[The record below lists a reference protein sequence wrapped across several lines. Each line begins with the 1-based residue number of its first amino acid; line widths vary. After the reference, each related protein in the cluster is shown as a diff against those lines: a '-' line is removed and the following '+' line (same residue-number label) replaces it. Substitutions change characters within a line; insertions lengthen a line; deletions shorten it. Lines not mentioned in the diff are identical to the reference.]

1 MNLKKLFALMLSILF
16 VATLSAQTKKVST
29 NKLIKTLEKNKKT
42 GVTFVSDINLNGIE
56 VLENQ
61 TLVIPSLK
69 NETINFVT
77 KIDTEFLIERIKYK
91 NSQLFKVEFVLQ
103 NENTK
108 TYEITKIH
116 NIETVK
122 EYNTRI
128 EKEKIE
134 EEKRLAAERQANLQ
148 KLPVQVINYEITSL
162 NISESSW
169 LPSQIQDKFK
179 SNLQSYLGMKT
190 VVDSKAE
197 ASLKKLQAESE
208 NAGRDENTAI
218 ELGKITTAKFALFT
232 KIRKVGANYVIAVD
246 FTDLTTGEQLA
257 SCMSKE
263 YSKAEY
269 LYGNTGAIDEITLAL
284 AEKLGIKV
292 SDLNKNYLTSGSS
305 SFSVDEQL
313 ALAKENEA
321 KFNQMMANYDA
332 ELAELAKSND
342 INAIQNKKR
351 IEAEKALLQEKQN
364 AEIKRQAELQA
375 QKERAEADKKLEAER
390 SIALKTQRDKL
401 AQDAAAK
408 ASEVRKLKMEKQG
421 VLGQINVIESKKKAL
436 VEIRQGVENRSIE
449 LFNQMEADIK
459 SEFERITNKSYSTVE
474 LGSDGKPT
482 EQALTRREKQRIAK
496 YDELHKNFYADCE
509 SVKQATMPQQNALLQ
524 EIIQDQTNLT
534 KLRTV
539 SSMGDELKVSFGP
552 YEGSKNGWNAYLSVY
567 SDGILVYTDTVIVS
581 YEAVAGKKA
590 PNMETE
596 LNDAVIE
603 EYTNNVDMYNSLL
616 TRGDPILY
624 FVLEYSVKSKSE
636 DKPSE
641 YDFTYKNLKVYN
653 TLSDKIVQNIA
664 INKTEAKVMN
674 PKQDLRIYDG
684 IVEKEENVCLAVKDY
699 ITSLNEKIDTVVF
712 DVIVEVFEL
721 AKRYHL
727 EFNASY
733 NLYSA
738 LKFKFVEISGKK
750 INMFQ
755 TEITQYIYEIVMGEN
770 PSYFKG
776 DGKPPA
782 EGELQEKRP
791 VECVSFYDAIYFC
804 NKLSTMFGLVPVYSV
819 DGIPDVTK
827 WNYVPHKD
835 YKLKG
840 KIEQNLNANG
850 YRLPTF
856 AEWKYATRGGEDF
869 KYAGSNNIDEIAWCY
884 KNSNNKTHEV
894 GKKKANGYGL
904 FDMTGNVREWCW
916 DPFLG
921 SDYRYNGGGSWDEGE
936 GYSEVVREYHC
947 IEAENRGKELGFRI
961 VCSDQ

>member
-1 MNLKKLFALMLSILF
+1 MKKIFSFILLSVLIIF
-16 VATLSAQTKKVST
+16 SSCLSTSGVTESEAQQAKEEQTK
-29 NKLIKTLEKNKKT
+29 
-42 GVTFVSDINLNGIE
+42 GVTESEAPQAKESQTKEAQKSPKYLVQVLTQEVVNLN
-56 VLENQ
+56 
-61 TLVIPSLK
+61 
-69 NETINFVT
+69 
-77 KIDTEFLIERIKYK
+77 
-91 NSQLFKVEFVLQ
+91 
-103 NENTK
+103 
-108 TYEITKIH
+108 
-116 NIETVK
+116 
-122 EYNTRI
+122 
-128 EKEKIE
+128 
-134 EEKRLAAERQANLQ
+134 A
-148 KLPVQVINYEITSL
+148 
-162 NISESSW
+162 SESAW
-169 LPSQIQDKFK
+169 LPLQIQDKLK

-197 ASLKKLQAESE
+197 STLKKLQAASE
-208 NAGRDENTAI
+208 EVGRDENAAI
-218 ELGKITTAKFALFT
+218 ELGKITTAKYGLFT
-232 KIRKVGANYVIAVD
+232 KVRKTGENYVVSVD

-269 LYGNTGAIDEITLAL
+269 LYGNTGAVDELTLAL
-284 AEKLGIKV
+284 ADQLGIQL
-292 SDLNKNYLTSGSS
+292 SELNKNYLTSGST

-321 KFNQMMANYDA
+321 QYKKMMANYDA

-342 INAIQNKKR
+342 INAIQNQKR

-364 AEIKRQAELQA
+364 AEKNRQAELQA

-390 SIALKTQRDKL
+390 SIELITQRDKL

-408 ASEVRKLKMEKQG
+408 AAEVRKLKMEKQG
-421 VLGQINVIESKKKAL
+421 VLGQINIIESKKKAL

-459 SEFERITNKSYSTVE
+459 SEFERITYKSYSTVE

-482 EQALTRREKQRIAK
+482 AQALTRRENQRIAK

-509 SVKQATMPQQNALLQ
+509 SVKQATMSQQNALLQ
-524 EIIQDQTNLT
+524 EIKQDQTNLT

-552 YEGSKNGWNAYLSVY
+552 YEGSQNGWNAYLSLY

-603 EYTNNVDMYNSLL
+603 EYTNNVDMYSSLL

-624 FVLEYSVKSKSE
+624 FVLEYSVKAKSE
-636 DKPSE
+636 DNPSE

-664 INKTEAKVMN
+664 INKTESKVMN

-684 IVEKEENVCLAVKDY
+684 ILEKEKNVCLAVKEY
-699 ITSLNEKIDTVVF
+699 ITYLNEKIDTVALNENKKKI
-712 DVIVEVFEL
+712 IVEIFEL
-721 AKRYHL
+721 AKRNHL
-727 EFNASY
+727 EFNTFY
-733 NLYSA
+733 NFYDA
-738 LKFKFVEISGKK
+738 LKFVEISD
-750 INMFQ
+750 INIKMLQ

-776 DGKPPA
+776 DGEPPA

-791 VECVSFYDAIYFC
+791 VESVSFYDAIYFC

-819 DGIPDVTK
+819 DGITDVTK
-827 WNYVPHKD
+827 WKYVPHEG
-835 YKLKG
+835 YKLEG

-850 YRLPTF
+850 YRLPTVG
-856 AEWKYATRGGEDF
+856 EWQYAAKGGDYV
-869 KYAGSNNIDEIAWCY
+869 YAGGSIDETAWY
-884 KNSNNKTHEV
+884 NENSNDKTHEV
-894 GKKKANGYGL
+894 GKKKPKVYGL
-904 FDMTGNVREWCW
+904 FDMSGNVWEWCW
-916 DPFLG
+916 D
-921 SDYRYNGGGSWDEGE
+921 SSYRKDYLRYICGGSWYNGASSGSFDCNCAIYANGQ
-936 GYSEVVREYHC
+936 SSDV
-947 IEAENRGKELGFRI
+947 GFRI
-961 VCSDQ
+961 VCSLE

>member
-1 MNLKKLFALMLSILF
+1 MKKLFSIILLSVLIILSSCLSTSG
-16 VATLSAQTKKVST
+16 VTESEATQAKESQTKGVTESEAPQAKEAQTKEAQKSSKYLVQV
-29 NKLIKTLEKNKKT
+29 
-42 GVTFVSDINLNGIE
+42 VTQEVVNLN
-56 VLENQ
+56 
-61 TLVIPSLK
+61 
-69 NETINFVT
+69 
-77 KIDTEFLIERIKYK
+77 
-91 NSQLFKVEFVLQ
+91 
-103 NENTK
+103 
-108 TYEITKIH
+108 
-116 NIETVK
+116 
-122 EYNTRI
+122 
-128 EKEKIE
+128 
-134 EEKRLAAERQANLQ
+134 A
-148 KLPVQVINYEITSL
+148 
-162 NISESSW
+162 SESAW
-169 LPSQIQDKFK
+169 LPLQIQDKLK

-197 ASLKKLQAESE
+197 STLKKLQAASE
-208 NAGRDENTAI
+208 EIGRDENAAI
-218 ELGKITTAKFALFT
+218 ELGKITTAKYGLFT
-232 KIRKVGANYVIAVD
+232 KVRKTGENYVVSVD

-269 LYGNTGAIDEITLAL
+269 LYGNTGAVDEITLAL
-284 AEKLGIKV
+284 ADQLGIQL
-292 SDLNKNYLTSGSS
+292 SELNKNYLTSGST

-321 KFNQMMANYDA
+321 QYKKMMANYDA

-342 INAIQNKKR
+342 INAIQNQKR

-390 SIALKTQRDKL
+390 SIELITQRDKL
-401 AQDAAAK
+401 AQEAAAK
-408 ASEVRKLKMEKQG
+408 AAEVRKLKMEKQG

-459 SEFERITNKSYSTVE
+459 SEFERITNKTYSTVE

-482 EQALTRREKQRIAK
+482 EQALTRRENQRIAK
-496 YDELHKNFYADCE
+496 YDELHQKFYADCE

-524 EIIQDQTNLT
+524 EIKQDQTNLT

-539 SSMGDELKVSFGP
+539 SSMGDELKISFGS
-552 YEGSKNGWNAYLSVY
+552 YEGSKNGWNAYLSLY

-624 FVLEYSVKSKSE
+624 FELEYSVNAKSE
-636 DKPSE
+636 DNPSE

-653 TLSDKIVQNIA
+653 TLSDVVVQNIA
-664 INKTEAKVMN
+664 LNKTESKVMN
-674 PKQDLRIYDG
+674 PKQDLKIYDG
-684 IVEKEENVCLAVKDY
+684 IVEKEKNVCLAVKEY
-699 ITSLNEKIDTVVF
+699 ITSLNEKIDTVAF
-712 DVIVEVFEL
+712 DENKKKVIVEVFVL
-721 AKRYHL
+721 AKSYHL
-727 EFNASY
+727 EFNTSY
-733 NLYSA
+733 NFYNA
-738 LKFKFVEISGKK
+738 LKFVK
-750 INMFQ
+750 IPRKNIKMLQ
-755 TEITQYIYEIVMGEN
+755 TEVTQYIYEIVMGEN

-776 DGKPPA
+776 DRKPIA
-782 EGELQEKRP
+782 EGDLQEKRP
-791 VECVSFYDAIYFC
+791 VESVSFYDAIYFC

-819 DGIPDVTK
+819 DGITDVTK
-827 WNYVPHKD
+827 WNYVPHKE
-835 YKLKG
+835 YELEG

-850 YRLPTF
+850 YRLPTVE
-856 AEWKYATRGGEDF
+856 EWQYAAKGGEDF
-869 KYAGSNNIDEIAWCY
+869 KYAGSDNIYEVAWHNN
-884 KNSNNKTHEV
+884 NSGKITHEV

-904 FDMTGNVREWCW
+904 FDMTGNVFEWCW
-916 DPFLG
+916 GDPIFDG
-921 SDYRYNGGGSWDEGE
+921 SRVIRGGCWSSPAAWSEVDYE
-936 GYSEVVREYHC
+936 GYGGPKYQD
-947 IEAENRGKELGFRI
+947 NFRGIRI

>member
-1 MNLKKLFALMLSILF
+1 MKLKKLFTLTLSILF
-16 VATLSAQTKKVST
+16 IATLSAQTKKVAT

-61 TLVIPSLK
+61 ILVIPSLK
-69 NETINFVT
+69 NETITFVA

-91 NSQLFKVEFVLQ
+91 NLQLFKVEFVLQ
-103 NENTK
+103 NENSK

-122 EYNTRI
+122 EYNIRI
-128 EKEKIE
+128 EKEKVE

-148 KLPVQVINYEITSL
+148 KFPVQVINNETTNL
-162 NISESSW
+162 NESESIV
-169 LPSQIQDKFK
+169 LPSQIQDKFN
-179 SNLQSYLGMKT
+179 SNLQRYLEMKT
-190 VVDSKAE
+190 VVDSKTE
-197 ASLKKLQAESE
+197 AKLKKLQAESE
-208 NAGRDENTAI
+208 NVGRDENTAI
-218 ELGKITTAKFALFT
+218 ELGKIISAKFALFT
-232 KIRKVGANYVIAVD
+232 KIRKIGTNYVIAVD

-269 LYGNTGAIDEITLAL
+269 LYGNTGAVDELTLAL
-284 AEKLGIKV
+284 SEKLGIKV

-332 ELAELAKSND
+332 ELAKLETSND

-351 IEAEKALLQEKQN
+351 IEAKKALLQEKQN
-364 AEIKRQAELQA
+364 AEKNRQAELQA

-408 ASEVRKLKMEKQG
+408 ASQVRKLKMEKQG
-421 VLGQINVIESKKKAL
+421 VLGQINVVESKKKAL

-449 LFNQMEADIK
+449 LYNQMNSDIE
-459 SEFERITNKSYSTVE
+459 SEFNKITNKSYSTVE

-482 EQALTRREKQRIAK
+482 EQALTRRENQRIAK
-496 YDELHKNFYADCE
+496 CDELHQKFYADCE
-509 SVKQATMPQQNALLQ
+509 SVKQATMSQQNALLQ
-524 EIIQDQTNLT
+524 EIKQDQTNLA
-534 KLRTV
+534 KIKTV
-539 SSMGDELKVSFGP
+539 NSMGDELKVSFGP
-552 YEGSKNGWNAYLSVY
+552 YEGSKNGWNAYLSLY

-581 YEAVAGKKA
+581 YDAVAGKKA

-603 EYTNNVDMYNSLL
+603 EYTNNVNMYNSLL

-624 FVLEYSVKSKSE
+624 FEIEYSVKAKSE

-641 YDFTYKNLKVYN
+641 YDFIYKNLKVYN
-653 TLSDKIVQNIA
+653 TLSDKVVQNIA

-674 PKQDLRIYDG
+674 PKQDLKIYDG
-684 IVEKEENVCLAVKDY
+684 IVEKEK
-699 ITSLNEKIDTVVF
+699 K
-712 DVIVEVFEL
+712 L
-721 AKRYHL
+721 AKGMGFIKLCNFYD
-727 EFNASY
+727 
-733 NLYSA
+733 A
-738 LKFKFVEISGKK
+738 LKFVK
-750 INMFQ
+750 IPYENKIIKMLQ
-755 TEITQYIYEIVMGEN
+755 TEVTQYLYEFVMGEN
-770 PSYFKG
+770 PSYFNRN
-776 DGKPPA
+776 PA

-791 VECVSFYDAIYFC
+791 VEYVSFYDAIYFC
-804 NKLSTMFGLVPVYSV
+804 NKLSTMFGLVPVYCV
-819 DGIPDVTK
+819 NGETDVTK
-827 WNYVPHKD
+827 WNYVPHKE
-835 YKLKG
+835 YELEG

-850 YRLPTF
+850 YRLPTVE
-856 AEWKYATRGGEDF
+856 EWQYAARGGEGFD
-869 KYAGSNNIDEIAWCY
+869 YAGSNNINEVAWY
-884 KNSNNKTHEV
+884 DRNSNDETHEV

-904 FDMTGNVREWCW
+904 FDMSGNVFEWCW
-916 DPFLG
+916 DSNYYG
-921 SDYRYNGGGSWDEGE
+921 NRYCCGGSW
-936 GYSEVVREYHC
+936 GYYAYGSEVDC
-947 IEAENRGKELGFRI
+947 LINDLAEHQRSNIGFRI
-961 VCSDQ
+961 VCLICTPKK

>member
-1 MNLKKLFALMLSILF
+1 MKLKKLFTLTLSILF
-16 VATLSAQTKKVST
+16 IATLSAQTKKVAT

-61 TLVIPSLK
+61 ILVIPSLK
-69 NETINFVT
+69 NETITFVA

-91 NSQLFKVEFVLQ
+91 KSQLFKVEFVLQ

-148 KLPVQVINYEITSL
+148 KLPVQVINHDTTTL
-162 NISESSW
+162 NISEKSW

-179 SNLQSYLGMKT
+179 SNLQTYLGMKT
-190 VVDSKAE
+190 VVDPKAE
-197 ASLKKLQAESE
+197 AALKKLQAESE
-208 NAGRDENTAI
+208 NEGRDENSAI
-218 ELGKITTAKFALFT
+218 ELGKIISAKFALFT
-232 KIRKVGANYVIAVD
+232 KIRKVGDNYVIAVD
-246 FTDLTTGEQLA
+246 FTDLTTGEQMA
-257 SCMSKE
+257 TCMSKE

-269 LYGNTGAIDEITLAL
+269 LYGNTGAVDELTLAL
-284 AEKLGIKV
+284 SEKLGIKV

-305 SFSVDEQL
+305 SLSVEEQL

-321 KFNQMMANYDA
+321 KYKKDLANYEA
-332 ELAELAKSND
+332 ELAELEKSND

-364 AEIKRQAELQA
+364 AEKNRQAELQA

-408 ASEVRKLKMEKQG
+408 ASQVRKLKMEKQG

-449 LFNQMEADIK
+449 LYNQMNSDIV
-459 SEFERITNKSYSTVE
+459 SEFNKITNKSYSTVE

-482 EQALTRREKQRIAK
+482 EQALTRRENQRIAK
-496 YDELHKNFYADCE
+496 CDELHKKFYADCE
-509 SVKQATMPQQNALLQ
+509 SVKQATMSQQNALLQ
-524 EIIQDQTNLT
+524 EIKQDQTNLA
-534 KLRTV
+534 KIKTV
-539 SSMGDELKVSFGP
+539 NSMGDELKVSFGP
-552 YEGSKNGWNAYLSVY
+552 YEGSKNGWNAYLSLY

-581 YEAVAGKKA
+581 YDAVAGKKA

-603 EYTNNVDMYNSLL
+603 EYTNNVNMYNSLL

-624 FVLEYSVKSKSE
+624 FVLEYSVNAKSE

-641 YDFTYKNLKVYN
+641 YDFIYKNLKVYN
-653 TLSDKIVQNIA
+653 TLSDKVVQNIA

-674 PKQDLRIYDG
+674 PKQDLKIYDG
-684 IVEKEENVCLAVKDY
+684 IVEKEK
-699 ITSLNEKIDTVVF
+699 K
-712 DVIVEVFEL
+712 L
-721 AKRYHL
+721 AKGMGFIKLCNFYD
-727 EFNASY
+727 
-733 NLYSA
+733 A
-738 LKFKFVEISGKK
+738 LKFVK
-750 INMFQ
+750 IPYENKIIKMLQ
-755 TEITQYIYEIVMGEN
+755 TEVTQYLYEFVMGEN
-770 PSYFKG
+770 PSYFNRN
-776 DGKPPA
+776 PA

-791 VECVSFYDAIYFC
+791 VEYVSFYDAIYFC
-804 NKLSTMFGLVPVYSV
+804 NKLSTMFGLVPVYCV
-819 DGIPDVTK
+819 NGETDVTK
-827 WNYVPHKD
+827 WNYVPHKE
-835 YKLKG
+835 YELEG

-850 YRLPTF
+850 YRLPTVE
-856 AEWKYATRGGEDF
+856 EWEYAARGGEGFD
-869 KYAGSNNIDEIAWCY
+869 YAGSNNIDEVAWY
-884 KNSNNKTHEV
+884 DRNSNETHEV

-904 FDMTGNVREWCW
+904 FDMSGNVFEWCW
-916 DPFLG
+916 DSNYFG
-921 SDYRYNGGGSWDEGE
+921 DRYRRGGSWYNYADCSKVDSEGNYDAE
-936 GYSEVVREYHC
+936 GQD
-947 IEAENRGKELGFRI
+947 NRIGFRI
-961 VCSDQ
+961 VCSLE

>member
-1 MNLKKLFALMLSILF
+1 MKLKKIFAFMLSILF
-16 VATLSAQTKKVST
+16 VAALSAQTKKVAT

-69 NETINFVT
+69 NETINFVA
-77 KIDTEFLIERIKYK
+77 KIETEFLIERIKYK

-128 EKEKIE
+128 EKERIE

-197 ASLKKLQAESE
+197 SALKKLQAESE
-208 NAGRDENTAI
+208 NVGRDENTAI
-218 ELGKITTAKFALFT
+218 ELGKIISAKFALFT

-246 FTDLTTGEQLA
+246 FTDLTTGEQMA

-263 YSKAEY
+263 YSNAEY
-269 LYGNTGAIDEITLAL
+269 LYGNTGAVDELTLAL

-292 SDLNKNYLTSGSS
+292 SDLNKNYLTSGSA

-321 KFNQMMANYDA
+321 KFNKMMANYDA
-332 ELAELAKSND
+332 ELAKLTTSND

-364 AEIKRQAELQA
+364 AEKNRQAELQA

-449 LFNQMEADIK
+449 LYNQLQTDIK

-482 EQALTRREKQRIAK
+482 EQALTRRENQRISK
-496 YDELHKNFYADCE
+496 YDELHQKFYADCE
-509 SVKQATMPQQNALLQ
+509 SVKQATMSQQNALLQ

-534 KLRTV
+534 KPRTV

-552 YEGSKNGWNAYLSVY
+552 YEGSKNGWNAYLSLY

-624 FVLEYSVKSKSE
+624 FVLEYSVKAKSE
-636 DKPSE
+636 DNPSE
-641 YDFTYKNLKVYN
+641 YDFIYKNLKVYN
-653 TLSDKIVQNIA
+653 TLSDVVVQNIA

-684 IVEKEENVCLAVKDY
+684 IVEEEKNVCLAVKNY

-712 DVIVEVFEL
+712 DVIVEVSKL
-721 AKRYHL
+721 AKRNHL
-727 EFNASY
+727 KFITAY
-733 NLYSA
+733 NLYTA
-738 LKFKFVEISGKK
+738 LIFVEIPDKK
-750 INMFQ
+750 INMLL
-755 TEITQYIYEIVMGEN
+755 TEVTQYVYEIVMGEN
-770 PSYFKG
+770 PSYF
-776 DGKPPA
+776 DRNPA
-782 EGELQEKRP
+782 EGELQVKRP
-791 VECVSFYDAIYFC
+791 VEYVSFYDAIYFC

-819 DGIPDVTK
+819 DGITDVTK
-827 WNYVPHKD
+827 WNYVPHKENV
-835 YKLKG
+835 LAG
-840 KIEQNLNANG
+840 EIEQNLNANG
-850 YRLPTF
+850 YRLPTKG
-856 AEWKYATRGGEDF
+856 EWYYAAGGGEYLV
-869 KYAGSNNIDEIAWCY
+869 YAGSNNIDEVAWY
-884 KNSNNKTHEV
+884 KENSNDKTHEV

-904 FDMTGNVREWCW
+904 YDMSGNVREWCW
-916 DPFLG
+916 DVYPYNSG
-921 SDYRYNGGGSWDEGE
+921 YRYDCGGDF
-936 GYSEVVREYHC
+936 YSPYYRCNLLVNDDTNTNARSQDY
-947 IEAENRGKELGFRI
+947 GMGFRI
-961 VCSDQ
+961 VCSQE